1 MDIKKRI
8 ENAKVKLLLDYPFFG
23 SILCKHPV
31 EETDAVPTAAVTFD
45 GHILYNPK
53 FVEKLAP
60 AELVFLFAH
69 EVMHVA
75 LAHHARRGLRDPEV
89 WNYANDAVINDMLTH
104 DNVGKMIEGGF
115 IIDGAREK
123 TSEQVYDELM
133 KQKQKQKGGGLGGS
147 KGLVVDDLMHDKG
160 NHSQEECD
168 EAIAD
173 AKSEAAEASQQAR
186 MMGKLSAG
194 LERSLGVFINSKV
207 PWWQTLERFMVGH
220 SQQHQSWNRPN
231 KRYLRTAYLPRRE
244 RLPSMGPI
252 IIGVDTSGSIT
263 SEDLAKY
270 FGHLNAIIEQCH
282 PESVT
287 VLYTDAKVCAVDEY
301 MPEDYPLEPR
311 KKVPGGGG
319 TDMCEVINWAKKN
332 GVEPDVC
339 LIMTDGYTPT
349 PRADEVPFPLIWLCT
364 TDAFKRYKDVPGEV
378 IFDEGES

>member
-23 SILCKHPV
+23 SILCKHPM
-31 EETDAVPTAAVTFD
+31 EETEAIPTAAVTFD

-53 FVEKLAP
+53 FIETLQP
-60 AELVFLFAH
+60 AELVFVFAH

-89 WNYANDAVINDMLTH
+89 WNYANDAVINDMLKH
-104 DNVGKMIEGGF
+104 DGVGKLIEGVY

-133 KQKQKQKGGGLGGS
+133 KQKQNGNGPGQGGG
-147 KGLVVDDLMHDKG
+147 KGLVMDDLMHDKG
-160 NHSQEECD
+160 GHTQEEID
-168 EAIAD
+168 EAIGD
-173 AKSEAAEASQQAR
+173 AKSEAAEAQQQAK
-186 MMGKLSAG
+186 MMGKQ
-194 LERSLGVFINSKV
+194 SLGLDRVLGTFINSKV

-220 SQQHQSWNRPN
+220 SQQHQSWSRPN

-244 RLPSMGPI
+244 RFPSMGPI

-270 FGHLNAIIEQCH
+270 FGHLNAIIEQCR

-287 VLYTDAKVCAVDEY
+287 VLYTDAQVCAVDEF
-301 MPEDYPLEPR
+301 MPEDYPLTPR

-319 TDMCEVINWAKKN
+319 TDMREVVKWVKKC
-332 GVEPDVC
+332 GIEPDVC
-339 LIMTDGYTPT
+339 LIMTDGYTDYSRPE
-349 PRADEVPFPLIWLCT
+349 DVPFPLIWLCT
-364 TDAFKRYKDVPGEV
+364 TDVFKRYKNVPGEV
-378 IFDEGES
+378 IYDEGED